1 MEWYE
6 NQDVRMFTT
15 TAEKYA
21 SFCQRWGKAEHIV
34 ERVDVESFNWELVS
48 EAGRAGL
55 LTAPLPQNVGG
66 AGLGWI
72 TQAVIM
78 ERMSRGMASTSA
90 IIAVHWTGICSLLT
104 EGVKHNVENWLEEM
118 EKHSTDDHPFL
129 CGVAFPFM
137 VWDESEGVFPLL
149 TKGQNGLVL
158 HGDFIAPLHPGICD
172 KVVLPALTQDGNA
185 ISLWLN
191 GSELLDFCSPIYPG
205 SGLLEIPMCRL
216 DITEFRVKDLQVFA
230 SGELAKLVNTRFR
243 RALYLF
249 LSAVQ
254 VGNAQ
259 EAISYAREYAKER
272 FQTGRPIIAHQ
283 EVARMLEEMGMI
295 MEASRAMVFSC
306 AGESDFAVGEKRSQR
321 VFSFVAE
328 ACEKICLDAV
338 QLLGGYGYM
347 KDYPLERRLRDSK
360 TLQLLLGGRVS
371 EWIGRNW

>member
-6 NQDVRMFTT
+6 NQDVRMFTA
-15 TAEKYA
+15 TADKYTVLI
-21 SFCQRWGKAEHIV
+21 QTWGKAERIA
-34 ERVDVESFNWELVS
+34 ERAGVGSFDWKLVS

-55 LTAPLPQNVGG
+55 LTAPLPQGWGG
-66 AGLGWI
+66 AGLGWLPQTI
-72 TQAVIM
+72 IM
-78 ERMSRGMASTSA
+78 ERTSRAMASASA

-104 EGVKHNVENWLEEM
+104 EGVKHNVEKWLEEV
-118 EKHSTDDHPFL
+118 EKHSCDEHPFL
-129 CGVAFPFM
+129 CGVAFPSL
-137 VWDESEGVFPLL
+137 VYDESNGLSPSL
-149 TKGQNGLVL
+149 TESQNGLVL
-158 HGDFIAPLHPGICD
+158 HGEFIAPLHPGICE
-172 KVVLPALTQDGNA
+172 KVVLSALTQDGDTTC
-185 ISLWLN
+185 LWVN
-191 GSELLDFCSPIYPG
+191 GSELLDFCRPIYPG

-216 DITEFRVKDLQVFA
+216 DIPEFRIKDLLVLA
-230 SGELAKLVNTRFR
+230 SGELAKLVNTRLK

-259 EAISYAREYAKER
+259 EAISYAREYARER

-283 EVARMLEEMGMI
+283 EVARMLAEMEMI
-295 MEASRAMVFSC
+295 MEASRAVVFSC

-328 ACEKICLDAV
+328 ACEKICLDAI

-360 TLQLLLGGRVS
+360 TLQLLLGGGVG